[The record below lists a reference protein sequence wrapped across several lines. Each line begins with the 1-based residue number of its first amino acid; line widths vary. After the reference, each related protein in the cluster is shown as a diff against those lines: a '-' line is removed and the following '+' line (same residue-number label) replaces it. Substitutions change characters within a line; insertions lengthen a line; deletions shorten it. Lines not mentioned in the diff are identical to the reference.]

1 MGRIVGTTGY
11 CPELGQQMDVEVVF
25 AEIPILGQSRP
36 GYKATSLRCEYAGEH
51 GCSYD
56 VNCPLFKEAQAKVSG

>member
-1 MGRIVGTTGY
+1 
-11 CPELGQQMDVEVVF
+11 MDVEVVF

-36 GYKATSLRCEYAGEH
+36 GYKATSLRCEYASEH